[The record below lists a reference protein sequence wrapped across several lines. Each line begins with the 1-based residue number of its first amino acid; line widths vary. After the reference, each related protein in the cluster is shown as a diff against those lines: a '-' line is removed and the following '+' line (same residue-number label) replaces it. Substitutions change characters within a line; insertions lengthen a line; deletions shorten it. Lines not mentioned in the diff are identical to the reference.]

1 MADAD
6 GGWLTCVFLCG
17 GVGCQS
23 EASVEA
29 ALKLNGTLYHDKHLR
44 VDHVGRDAS
53 KDYQRS
59 LFLGNLPFD
68 VADEEVCSLESLVC
82 LSMAFVVSRCMRGA
96 PAAIACLDSWQ
107 QV

>member
-1 MADAD
+1 M
-6 GGWLTCVFLCG
+6 FLCG

-23 EASVEA
+23 EASVES

-68 VADEEVCSLESLVC
+68 AADEEVRGWDSLV
-82 LSMAFVVSRCMRGA
+82 LV
-96 PAAIACLDSWQ
+96 
-107 QV
+107 